1 MSNIFETLTFPCGKE
16 MSNRLFLSPL
26 TNTQS
31 HKDGSLSDEEI
42 NWLTMRAK
50 GGFGLTMTAA
60 AHVNAGGQGF
70 PGQLGIFSDGH
81 LPGLKKMAKQIKSH
95 GSLAVVQL
103 HHAGLRSPREL
114 TGSVPVAPTP
124 SEKFTARG
132 LSHGEVKSL
141 IEDFIQGAERA
152 KAAGFDGVELHAA
165 HNYII
170 CQFLSAEFNQRTDE
184 YGGSLQNRSRVLF
197 DIISGIRK
205 RCGTDFLLGVRLTPE
220 RHGIELGEAVTTAK
234 ILFEKKEIDFLDISA
249 WNIYKEPVD
258 EALQGR
264 SLLSYFTELDRGD
277 IRLGA
282 AGKVY
287 TPEDIQFGLDSG
299 LDFVLMGRAA
309 MLHHNYP
316 ALLKGNSEFIPNRI
330 PVSRDY
336 LLGEGLSNAFIDYV
350 GGQWPDFIKV

>member
-1 MSNIFETLTFPCGKE
+1 MTMIFEPLVFSCGKK
-16 MSNRLFLSPL
+16 MPNRLSLAPL

-31 HKDGSLSDEEI
+31 FADGRLSDDEI
-42 NWLTMRAK
+42 KWLTMRAE

-60 AHVNAGGQGF
+60 AHINAGGQGF
-70 PGQLGIFSDGH
+70 PGQLGVYSDSQ
-81 LPGLKKMAKQIKSH
+81 LPGLKKLAKQIKAQ

-103 HHAGLRSPREL
+103 HHAGLRAPREL
-114 TGSVPVAPTP
+114 TGEVPVAPSP
-124 SEKFTARG
+124 SEKFAARG

-170 CQFLSAEFNQRTDE
+170 CQFLSSEFNRRTDE
-184 YGGSLQNRSRVLF
+184 YGGSLENRSRVLF

-205 RCGTDFLLGVRLTPE
+205 RCGAKFLLGVRLTPE
-220 RHGIELGEAVTTAK
+220 RHGIELGEAVQTAK
-234 ILFEKKEIDFLDISA
+234 TLFERQEIDFLDISA

-264 SLLSYFTELDRGD
+264 SLLSYFTELDRGVV
-277 IRLGA
+277 RLGV

-287 TPEDIQFGLDSG
+287 TPQDIQFSLEIG
-299 LDFVLMGRAA
+299 LDFVMLGRAA

-316 ALLKGNSEFIPNRI
+316 LLLKADANFVPNRI
-330 PVSRDY
+330 PVSREY
-336 LLGEGLSNAFIDYV
+336 LLSEGMSEKFIDYV
-350 GGQWPDFIKV
+350 VGQWPDFIEA

>member
-1 MSNIFETLTFPCGKE
+1 MSTMFQALRFPCGKE
-16 MSNRLFLSPL
+16 MRNRFFLSPL
-26 TNTQS
+26 TNSQS
-31 HKDGSLSDEEI
+31 FADGSLSDDEI
-42 NWLTMRAK
+42 NWLEMRAK

-60 AHVNAGGQGF
+60 AHINKDGQGF
-70 PGQLGIFSDGH
+70 PGQLGIFSDSQ
-81 LPGLKKMAKQIKSH
+81 LPGLKKLAKKIKSH

-114 TGSVPVAPTP
+114 TGLAPVAPTP
-124 SEKFTARG
+124 SEKFAARG
-132 LSHGEVKSL
+132 LSHGEVKRL

-152 KAAGFDGVELHAA
+152 KNAGFDGVELHAA

-170 CQFLSAEFNQRTDE
+170 CQFLSSEFNQRTDE
-184 YGGSLQNRSRVLF
+184 YGGSLQNRSKVLF
-197 DIISGIRK
+197 DIITGIRK
-205 RCGTDFLLGVRLTPE
+205 RCGAGFLLGVRLTPE
-220 RHGIELGEAVTTAK
+220 RHGIELAEAVATAK
-234 ILFEKKEIDFLDISA
+234 TLFEKREIDFLDISA
-249 WNIYKEPVD
+249 WDIYKEPAD
-258 EALQGR
+258 ESLRGR

-287 TPEDIQFGLDSG
+287 TPADIKFGLDAG

-316 ALLKGNSEFIPNRI
+316 SLLSANSEFAPNRA

-336 LLGEGLSNAFIDYV
+336 LLAEGLSAAFIDYV
-350 GGQWPDFIKV
+350 GGQWPDFVSS

>member
-1 MSNIFETLTFPCGKE
+1 MTNVFEKMKFPCGKA
-16 MSNRLFLSPL
+16 MPNRLALAPL

-31 HKDGSLSDEEI
+31 NADGSLSDEEI
-42 NWLTMRAK
+42 KWLAMRAE
-50 GGFGLTMTAA
+50 GGFGITMTAA
-60 AHVNAGGQGF
+60 AHVNSAGQGF
-70 PGQLGIFSDGH
+70 PGQFGVFNDDH
-81 LPGLKKMAKQIKSH
+81 LAGLKKLAKIIKAQ

-114 TGSVPVAPTP
+114 IGEMPVAPSP
-124 SEKFTARG
+124 SEKFSARG

-141 IEDFIQGAERA
+141 IEDFITGAERA

-170 CQFLSAEFNQRTDE
+170 CQFLSSEFNQRTDE

-197 DIISGIRK
+197 DIITGIRE
-205 RCGTDFLLGVRLTPE
+205 RCGEEFLLGVRLTPE
-220 RHGIELGEAVTTAK
+220 RHGIELEEAIATAK
-234 ILFEKKEIDFLDISA
+234 VLFEKKEIDFLDISA
-249 WNIYKEPVD
+249 WNVYKEPVD

-264 SLLSYFTELDRGD
+264 SLLSYFTELDRGA
-277 IRLGA
+277 IRLSA

-287 TPEDIQFGLDSG
+287 TPEDINYCLDVG

-316 ALLKGNSEFIPNRI
+316 ALLKSDSGFVPNRI

-336 LLGEGLSNAFIDYV
+336 LLAEGLSERFIDYV
-350 GGQWPDFIKV
+350 GGQWPDFIGS

>member
-1 MSNIFETLTFPCGKE
+1 MTMIFEPLVFPCGKK
-16 MSNRLFLSPL
+16 MPNRLSLAPL

-31 HKDGSLSDEEI
+31 FADGRLSNDEI
-42 NWLTMRAK
+42 KWLTMRAE

-60 AHVNAGGQGF
+60 AHIHANGQGF
-70 PGQLGIFSDGH
+70 PGQLGIFSDSQ
-81 LPGLKKMAKQIKSH
+81 LPGLRKMAKKIKAEN
-95 GSLAVVQL
+95 SLAVVQL

-114 TGSVPVAPTP
+114 TGEVPVAPSP
-124 SEKFTARG
+124 SEKFAARG

-170 CQFLSAEFNQRTDE
+170 CQFLSSEFNRRTDE
-184 YGGSLQNRSRVLF
+184 YGGSLENRSRVLF

-205 RCGTDFLLGVRLTPE
+205 RCGADFLLGVRLTPE
-220 RHGIELGEAVTTAK
+220 RHGIELGEAVATAK
-234 ILFEKKEIDFLDISA
+234 VLFAKQEIDFLDISA

-258 EALQGR
+258 ETLQGR
-264 SLLSYFTELDRGD
+264 SLLSYFTELERGAV
-277 IRLGA
+277 RLAA

-287 TPEDIQFGLDSG
+287 TPEDIQFGLDAG

-316 ALLKGNSEFIPNRI
+316 MLLNANADFVPNRT
-330 PVSRDY
+330 PVSRAY
-336 LLGEGLSNAFIDYV
+336 LLSEGLSETFIDYV
-350 GGQWPDFIKV
+350 GGQWPDFIAQ

>member
-1 MSNIFETLTFPCGKE
+1 MTMIFEPLVFPCGKK
-16 MSNRLFLSPL
+16 MPNRLSLAPL

-31 HKDGSLSDEEI
+31 FADGCLSDDEI
-42 NWLTMRAK
+42 KWLTMRAE

-60 AHVNAGGQGF
+60 AHIHANGQGF
-70 PGQLGIFSDGH
+70 PGQLGIFSDSQ
-81 LPGLKKMAKQIKSH
+81 LPGLRKMAKKIKAEN
-95 GSLAVVQL
+95 SLAVVQL

-114 TGSVPVAPTP
+114 TGEVPVAPSP
-124 SEKFTARG
+124 SEKFAARG

-170 CQFLSAEFNQRTDE
+170 CQFLSSEFNRRTDE
-184 YGGSLQNRSRVLF
+184 YGGSLENRSRVLF

-205 RCGTDFLLGVRLTPE
+205 RCGADFLLGVRLTPE
-220 RHGIELGEAVTTAK
+220 RHGIELGEAVATAK
-234 ILFEKKEIDFLDISA
+234 VLFAKQEIDFLDISA

-258 EALQGR
+258 ETLQGR
-264 SLLSYFTELDRGD
+264 SLLSYFTELERGAV
-277 IRLGA
+277 RLAA

-287 TPEDIQFGLDSG
+287 TPEDIQFGLDAG

-316 ALLKGNSEFIPNRI
+316 MLLNANADFVPNRT
-330 PVSRDY
+330 PVSRAY
-336 LLGEGLSNAFIDYV
+336 LLSEGLSETFIDYV
-350 GGQWPDFIKV
+350 GGQWPDFIAQ